1 MTEVSF
7 TMYWL
12 CLLWRDTDIIR
23 LLSLA
28 GRLNS
33 LGTTLGGTRWWS
45 EQRAASVGRAFLQ
58 KHDWERTNTE
68 MWWCLISTDDA
79 SVWNARRVIRWHDR
93 GLFVVFVACNDHRA
107 AACLS
112 VCLSAV
118 IHVEEKSKAEV
129 GGGHSA
135 AVWCPPLS
143 LRSKELTERWVCP
156 FSCCEWRDHLSY
168 PSTLPVARPGSR
180 AGRWLLLTA
189 CHFFNAITTDKNRKK
204 KKKNNNNSFHS
215 SSSSAAS
222 FYLCFIP
229 ADFFCFGCWI
239 RSDDF

>member
-112 VCLSAV
+112 VCRL
-118 IHVEEKSKAEV
+118 
-129 GGGHSA
+129 
-135 AVWCPPLS
+135 WFM
-143 LRSKELTERWVCP
+143 W
-156 FSCCEWRDHLSY
+156 
-168 PSTLPVARPGSR
+168 
-180 AGRWLLLTA
+180 
-189 CHFFNAITTDKNRKK
+189 KK
-204 KKKNNNNSFHS
+204 KAKQRWEEDTRRRCGVRPSLWEVKS
-215 SSSSAAS
+215 
-222 FYLCFIP
+222 
-229 ADFFCFGCWI
+229 
-239 RSDDF
+239 